1 MSNTNLKI
9 DLRNVILE
17 VDGSESF
24 VRMVYEDFKQNLV
37 HEESKGATVET
48 TKSKKNIK
56 PSTTSSVET
65 PAPADVKVEGKR
77 RRGRPKGS
85 GKSNG
90 TKPHSENITGEFTKA
105 VKKGPKKKPRA
116 GRPVNPEFD
125 DELINVT
132 LHLDHKGEVSAKG
145 HHNEDKNFVIHKG
158 SQANGEESIFIQ
170 EHYKKLR
177 RSLIDSGVLVANGRS
192 EHYKFSRDHEFKS
205 SSEAATMVCGRSA
218 NGKLMWKN
226 AAGETLKVLLS

>member
-9 DLRNVILE
+9 DLRNGLLE

-37 HEESKGATVET
+37 HDEINGATVDT
-48 TKSKKNIK
+48 TPSRKEIKSN
-56 PSTTSSVET
+56 TSAAT
-65 PAPADVKVEGKR
+65 LAPADVKAESKK

-90 TKPHSENITGEFTKA
+90 TKPHSETIVSEFTKT
-105 VKKGPKKKPRA
+105 VKKGPKKKARA

-177 RSLIDSGVLVANGRS
+177 RSLIDSGVLVPSGRS

-226 AAGETLKVLLS
+226 AEGETLKALLS